1 MKMMLEVVLGLV
13 DNVEVDRVADM
24 VADIEIPE
32 FLENAKISGP
42 PGIPI
47 FTCCLSH
54 LDRRPVCKRIE
65 DLTNLKVKRRS

>member
-32 FLENAKISGP
+32 FLENAKISEP
-42 PGIPI
+42 LGIPI
-47 FTCCLSH
+47 FT
-54 LDRRPVCKRIE
+54 
-65 DLTNLKVKRRS
+65 

>member
-47 FTCCLSH
+47 FT
-54 LDRRPVCKRIE
+54 
-65 DLTNLKVKRRS
+65 

>member
-24 VADIEIPE
+24 VAEMENPE
-32 FLENAKISGP
+32 FLENAKISELDG
-42 PGIPI
+42 
-47 FTCCLSH
+47 LSH

-65 DLTNLKVKRRS
+65 DLTNLKVKRGS